1 MYANTLQSF
10 CAEMTETFPELA
22 ISLTRA
28 ATMTPAQF
36 WRTWSGGLDILLT
49 KDTTKLF
56 GDRKGF
62 LLGAVRLTPE
72 IWKEVSPKTHNAIWK
87 YLRTLTLESAM
98 DLLAT
103 EGIDTETMQK
113 LVDILTAERLESDP
127 MGATSEMFE
136 ESLKHLNPL
145 LEKLKGLMGS
155 GSDPS
160 SGGSSDD
167 FKMPEIPEH
176 LRKGRIAKLAED
188 MAKQFDPADF
198 GIDPAL
204 LKGDDV
210 EEILKR
216 LADMYQ
222 RDPTMLI
229 AGAKNVA
236 EKIKKQILGG
246 SLHREELIAEAEEYM
261 KLFKEHPMFKEAMNK
276 LTGVLGPGGLA
287 EMFRSSES
295 ATPSERRRAVQ
306 ERLRK
311 KMAARQK

>member
-1 MYANTLQSF
+1 
-10 CAEMTETFPELA
+10 MTETFPELTV
-22 ISLTRA
+22 SLTRA
-28 ATMTPAQF
+28 ATTTPAQF
-36 WRTWSGGLDILLT
+36 WRTWSGGLDILLA

-72 IWKEVSPKTHNAIWK
+72 VWKEVSPKTHNAIWK
-87 YLRTLTLESAM
+87 YLRTLTLEAAM
-98 DLLAT
+98 DTAM

-127 MGATSEMFE
+127 VGATSEMFE
-136 ESLKHLNPL
+136 ESMKHLNPL
-145 LEKLKGLMGS
+145 LEKLKGLMAS
-155 GSDPS
+155 GL
-160 SGGSSDD
+160 GGEGEGEGAGAGASD

-236 EKIKKQILGG
+236 EKIKKQILSG
-246 SLHREELIAEAEEYM
+246 SLNREELIAEAEEYM
-261 KLFKEHPMFKEAMNK
+261 KLFKEHPMFKDAMDK
-276 LTGVLGPGGLA
+276 LTGMVGPGGLA
-287 EMFRSSES
+287 EMFRTSDSG
-295 ATPSERRRAVQ
+295 TPSERRRIVQ

-311 KMAARQK
+311 KMAARQKYIEPHR

>member
-1 MYANTLQSF
+1 
-10 CAEMTETFPELA
+10 
-22 ISLTRA
+22 
-28 ATMTPAQF
+28 
-36 WRTWSGGLDILLT
+36 
-49 KDTTKLF
+49 
-56 GDRKGF
+56 
-62 LLGAVRLTPE
+62 
-72 IWKEVSPKTHNAIWK
+72 
-87 YLRTLTLESAM
+87 M
-98 DLLAT
+98 DLLAKPGT

-155 GSDPS
+155 GSVPE
-160 SGGSSDD
+160 GSSDD

-216 LADMYQ
+216 LAEMYQ

>member
-1 MYANTLQSF
+1 
-10 CAEMTETFPELA
+10 MTETFPELA

-28 ATMTPAQF
+28 ATTTPAQF
-36 WRTWSGGLDILLT
+36 WRTWSGGLDILLA

-87 YLRTLTLESAM
+87 YLRTLTLEAAM
-98 DLLAT
+98 DTAM
-103 EGIDTETMQK
+103 EGIDTETMQQ

-127 MGATSEMFE
+127 VGATSEMFE
-136 ESLKHLNPL
+136 ESMKHLNPL

-155 GSDPS
+155 TEEGP
-160 SGGSSDD
+160 GPD

-261 KLFKEHPMFKEAMNK
+261 KLFKEHPMFKDAMDK

-287 EMFRSSES
+287 EMFRTSES
-295 ATPSERRRAVQ
+295 ATPSERRRVVQ

>member
-22 ISLTRA
+22 VSLTRVA
-28 ATMTPAQF
+28 MTTPAQF

-62 LLGAVRLTPE
+62 LLGSVRLTPE
-72 IWKEVSPKTHNAIWK
+72 VWKEVSPKTHNAIWK
-87 YLRTLTLESAM
+87 YLRTLTLEAAM
-98 DLLAT
+98 DI

-113 LVDILTAERLESDP
+113 LVDILTAERMEADP
-127 MGATSEMFE
+127 VGATSEIFE
-136 ESLKHLNPL
+136 ESMKHLNPL

-155 GSDPS
+155 TDGAGP
-160 SGGSSDD
+160 GPD

-198 GIDPAL
+198 GIDPTL

-222 RDPTMLI
+222 RDPTILS

-236 EKIKKQILGG
+236 EKIKKQILSG
-246 SLHREELIAEAEEYM
+246 SLNREELIAEAEEYM
-261 KLFKEHPMFKEAMNK
+261 KLFKEHPMFKDAMDK
-276 LTGVLGPGGLA
+276 LTGMVGPGGLA
-287 EMFRSSES
+287 EMFRTSDSG
-295 ATPSERRRAVQ
+295 TPSERRRIVQ